1 MNISLDIIKLLEEN
15 IMEKVLDFDLGDDI
29 LDMALKA
36 HAAKAKINARD
47 RIKLKSFCTTKEK
60 SANKRQPLKAE
71 KIFANYI

>member
-29 LDMALKA
+29 LDMALKT

-47 RIKLKSFCTTKEK
+47 RIKLKRF
-60 SANKRQPLKAE
+60 
-71 KIFANYI
+71 